1 MSWLE
6 CSYDN
11 YTLFERYERD
21 QERSRKKLFDWD
33 DCEDDDPEDWED
45 EIYED

>member
-1 MSWLE
+1 MSWQE

-11 YTLFERYERD
+11 YTLFEWHERD
-21 QERSRKKLFDWD
+21 QQRRKDFPDWD

-45 EIYED
+45 EIYEY